1 MVRRHIFLPI
11 LGLILISL
19 GGLLLHLRIHPTSEE
34 ASNWIPM
41 IFGVLSIIVLP
52 IMFCS
57 RRTVALAYLVNA
69 ITIIVGVVAMT
80 WHSVEHWQG
89 PVTMNAIL
97 LESTL
102 ADNLILL
109 AKWPLAHMILQQ
121 MRGKGSR

>member
-1 MVRRHIFLPI
+1 MTRKSLFPPI

-34 ASNWIPM
+34 ASNWIPV
-41 IFGVLSIIVLP
+41 IFGVLSIVVVP

-57 RRTVALAYLVNA
+57 RRTVALAYLINA
-69 ITIIVGVVAMT
+69 ITIVVGVVAMT

-89 PVTMNAIL
+89 PVTMNAVL
-97 LESTL
+97 LKSTL

-109 AKWPLAHMILQQ
+109 AKWPLAYIILKQ
-121 MRGKGSR
+121 MRSKGSR